1 MEDLHGKVAVVT
13 GAASGIGLALAHRFA
28 AEAMA
33 VVLADIEEPALD
45 RAMGGFSDGANVMAV
60 VTDVSD
66 PEQVDAL
73 RDSAVEAFGTVHVV
87 CNNAGVAGGGP
98 VWETSL
104 EDWRWVMGVNLWG
117 VIHGIRSFVPLMRAQ
132 GEGHVVNTASMAG
145 VTSPPY
151 MGVYNV
157 TKHGV
162 VTLSET
168 LFAELAIEGS
178 AVGVSVLCPGWV
190 NTGIGD
196 SQRNRPA
203 DLPGAMA
210 PEGLPEG
217 GPAMRQ
223 ILQGF
228 LASGLDPAEVADQV
242 LDAIRAKRFYL
253 LTHPEWSSTITA
265 RVERIVSGE
274 NPNLAFLPVD

>member
-1 MEDLHGKVAVVT
+1 MVT
-13 GAASGIGLALAHRFA
+13 GAASGIGLAMAHRFV
-28 AEAMA
+28 AEDMA

-45 RAMGGFSDGANVMAV
+45 EAVSGFPAGANVLGV

-66 PEQVDAL
+66 ARQVDAL
-73 RDSAVEAFGTVHVV
+73 RDAAVDAFGAVHVV

-98 VWETSL
+98 VWETTL

-117 VIHGIRSFVPLMRAQ
+117 VIHGVRSFVPLMRAQ

-178 AVGVSVLCPGWV
+178 DVGVSVVCPGWV

-210 PEGLPEG
+210 PEGLADD
-217 GPAMRQ
+217 GPAMRE

-228 LASGLDPAEVADQV
+228 LVSGLDPAEVAAQV
-242 LDAIRAKRFYL
+242 VDAIRAKRFYV
-253 LTHPEWSSTITA
+253 LTHPEWKSMISG
-265 RVERIVSGE
+265 RVDRIVNDQ
-274 NPNLAFLPVD
+274 NPNLAFLPAD